1 MVDDKVPKVPKRYL
15 LFIRI
20 IQTVE
25 LLYLLGEP

>member
-1 MVDDKVPKVPKRYL
+1 MVDDKVPKRYL